1 MREGVE
7 GLRFRCVLLFFYKCA
22 RTLAGPDVSQL
33 CSTSK
38 QYLIQK
44 EQENLP
50 ALSLP
55 PFHYPP
61 SSATMK
67 GKKKN
72 RHLATQCNQNT
83 CVYVSYRNQD
93 METGGKTRT

>member
-44 EQENLP
+44 EGKP
-50 ALSLP
+50 SSSLP
-55 PFHYPP
+55 
-61 SSATMK
+61 SSLPLSPELCYHE
-67 GKKKN
+67 GEKKII
-72 RHLATQCNQNT
+72 T
-83 CVYVSYRNQD
+83 
-93 METGGKTRT
+93 